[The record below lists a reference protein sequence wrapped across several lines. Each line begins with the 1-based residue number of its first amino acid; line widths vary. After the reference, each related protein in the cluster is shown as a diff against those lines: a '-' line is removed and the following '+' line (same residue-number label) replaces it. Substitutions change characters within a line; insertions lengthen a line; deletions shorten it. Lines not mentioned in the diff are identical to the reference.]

1 MKSAAVGW
9 WLGLEWCC
17 GGTVRLVMW
26 CWALWS
32 GEEKVGE
39 CYQIDLNHEE
49 QMEILLLIMI
59 WSLIQV
65 SRVRRFLLFDSEVE
79 MVCKK

>member
-1 MKSAAVGW
+1 MVIRMEKLLTAASGWCAIRCGDMKSAAVGW

-17 GGTVRLVMW
+17 GGTVRLVMY
-26 CWALWS
+26 CWTLWS
-32 GEEKVGE
+32 GEEKVSE

-59 WSLIQV
+59 
-65 SRVRRFLLFDSEVE
+65 
-79 MVCKK
+79 